1 MNQSLMRAVAEYAI
15 FLGLAK
21 EEDVNPDVAVE
32 QLEQLSRIM
41 KQLTQTEREE
51 FANFTRKMA
60 EQESQVA
67 NYSEERVEFLQSL
80 VDNMG
85 LDE

>member
-1 MNQSLMRAVAEYAI
+1 MNQFLMRAVAEYAI

-32 QLEQLSRIM
+32 QLEQLSDIM
-41 KQLTQTEREE
+41 KQLSPAEQAE
-51 FANFTRKMA
+51 FANFVRNMA
-60 EQESQVA
+60 DQETHS
-67 NYSEERVEFLQSL
+67 SKERIEFLQSL

-85 LDE
+85 LDK